1 MKHKKMMNKKCP
13 WCDSDKT
20 QMHLW
25 VKDLFLTQEAFEIH
39 ECLKCG
45 LLFTEPRP
53 KPEEIGKYYQ
63 SDEYYSHKENKKGFI
78 PRIYESVK
86 KVNLKRKV
94 RMATKGL
101 PTGKMLEI
109 GCGVGDFIKEMEHK
123 GWDCTGIEPSIDAK
137 AIAQK
142 RIKARLYDPTEINTL
157 PDESFDLISMWH
169 VLEHVDDLKEEI
181 RQLQRLLKK
190 GGRLVLA
197 LPNFK
202 SYDAQYYKEYWAA
215 YDVPRHL
222 NHFSRE
228 TINTI
233 FKNSG
238 FVLKKTDKLI
248 WDAYYISFM
257 SEKYKNH
264 RLPLMKGVFRGWVS
278 NCKARKTSEWSSL
291 VYFLECLK

>member
-1 MKHKKMMNKKCP
+1 MNKNCP

-20 QMHLW
+20 QIHLW

-53 KPEEIGKYYQ
+53 KPDEIGKYYQ

-94 RMATKGL
+94 SMATAGL
-101 PTGKMLEI
+101 QVGKMLEI
-109 GCGVGDFIKEMEHK
+109 GCGVGDFIQEMEEK
-123 GWDCTGIEPSIDAK
+123 GWDCTGIEPSKDAK
-137 AIAQK
+137 TIAEK
-142 RIKARLYDPTEINTL
+142 RVNARLYDPEEISTL
-157 PDESFDLISMWH
+157 PDESFDLITMWH
-169 VLEHVDDLKEEI
+169 VLEHVDDLKDEI
-181 RQLQRLLKK
+181 QQLQKLLKK

-202 SYDAQYYKEYWAA
+202 SHDAQYYKEYWAA

-222 NHFSRE
+222 NHFCRE
-228 TINTI
+228 TIHKI
-233 FKNSG
+233 FTKNG

-248 WDAYYISFM
+248 WDAYYISYM
-257 SEKYKNH
+257 SEKYENH
-264 RLPLMKGVFRGWVS
+264 KLPLMKGLFRGWIS
-278 NCKARKTSEWSSL
+278 NCKARKSGEWSSL
-291 VYFLECLK
+291 VYVLERQK

>member
-1 MKHKKMMNKKCP
+1 MNKKCP

-20 QMHLW
+20 QIHLW
-25 VKDLFLTQEAFEIH
+25 AKDLFLTQETFEIH

-94 RMATKGL
+94 NMATAGL
-101 PTGKMLEI
+101 QVGKMLEI
-109 GCGVGDFIKEMEHK
+109 GCGVGDFIQEMEQQ
-123 GWDCTGIEPSIDAK
+123 GWDCTGIEPSNDAK
-137 AIAQK
+137 AIAK
-142 RIKARLYDPTEINTL
+142 KKVKAKLYEPQDISTL
-157 PDESFDLISMWH
+157 SDERFDLITMWH
-169 VLEHVDDLKEEI
+169 VLEHVDDLKDEI
-181 RQLQRLLKK
+181 HHLQRLLKK

-202 SYDAQYYKEYWAA
+202 SYDAQYYKEFWAA

-222 NHFSRE
+222 NHFCQE

-233 FKNSG
+233 FTKNG
-238 FVLKKTDKLI
+238 FVLKKTNKLI

-257 SEKYKNH
+257 SEKYENH
-264 RLPLMKGVFRGWVS
+264 KLPLMKGLFRGWIS
-278 NCKARKTSEWSSL
+278 NQKARKSGEWSSL
-291 VYFLECLK
+291 VYVLERQKQ

>member
-1 MKHKKMMNKKCP
+1 MNKNCP

-20 QMHLW
+20 QIHLW

-78 PRIYESVK
+78 PHIYESVK

-94 RMATKGL
+94 SMATAGL
-101 PTGKMLEI
+101 QVGKMLEI
-109 GCGVGDFIKEMEHK
+109 GCGVGDFIQEMERK
-123 GWDCTGIEPSIDAK
+123 GWDCTGIEPSDEAK
-137 AIAQK
+137 VIAKK
-142 RIKARLYDPTEINTL
+142 RVKAKLYDPQEINTL
-157 PDESFDLISMWH
+157 PDESFDLITMWH
-169 VLEHVDDLKEEI
+169 VLEHVDNLKEEI
-181 RQLQRLLKK
+181 RHLQRLLKK
-190 GGRLVLA
+190 GGKLVLA

-202 SYDAQYYKEYWAA
+202 SHDAQYYKEYWAA

-222 NHFSRE
+222 NHFCRE
-228 TINTI
+228 SINNI
-233 FKNSG
+233 FKNTE
-238 FVLKKTDKLI
+238 LKQRKTDKLV
-248 WDAYYISFM
+248 WDAYYISYM

-264 RLPLMKGVFRGWVS
+264 SLSLLKGAWRGFVS
-278 NCKARKTSEWSSL
+278 NNKAKKSREWSSL
-291 VYFLECLK
+291 VYVLERQKV